1 MRYFSFYRATAKAG
15 SQLTINSIFALYLLS
30 VYRKNGKK
38 STKMGQSK
46 TNKIGNIS
54 TKIEP
59 YVLISKTF
67 LEINLHGSIDMLCL
81 FQNKFIVNS
90 GF

>member
-1 MRYFSFYRATAKAG
+1 
-15 SQLTINSIFALYLLS
+15 
-30 VYRKNGKK
+30 
-38 STKMGQSK
+38 MGQSK